1 MKASSND
8 RCSTDV
14 RVLTVTAKKIPDVFS
29 THSAAKFCRVTPMTI
44 IRWIEEGRINAYK
57 TPGGHRRI
65 MRDDLIV
72 FCQSAGIPTDWAQ
85 HNDQRTRKVLV
96 VDSDAAT
103 VNAILDDLLDA
114 EDPNSPLA
122 FQVEHAGQCVRSRAQ
137 TRNNTT
143 RYYFSR
149 SRHPWHQPGSDYSIR
164 EARPTAERV
173 SNRGD
178 CIPSDTHQ
186 YSGGHSFAA
195 STGSW
200 AGSPSDRSHA
210 GRQID
215 ALNSPA
221 NRNGYRRLNY
231 IVV

>member
-8 RCSTDV
+8 RCCTDV

-114 EDPNSPLA
+114 EDPDSPLA
-122 FQVEHAGQCVRSRAQ
+122 FQVEHAANVFEAGRKLE
-137 TRNNTT
+137 TT
-143 RYYFSR
+143 RPDIIFLDLDI
-149 SRHPWHQPGSDYSIR
+149 PGI
-164 EARPTAERV
+164 
-173 SNRGD
+173 
-178 CIPSDTHQ
+178 
-186 YSGGHSFAA
+186 
-195 STGSW
+195 
-200 AGSPSDRSHA
+200 SP
-210 GRQID
+210 
-215 ALNSPA
+215 L
-221 NRNGYRRLNY
+221 
-231 IVV
+231 